1 MMIHLLM
8 YVLPCKQY
16 KPTHQNFFVIN
27 DGELVFDFSHDQRK
41 DDVLF
46 YSPFSLLHSFENPIR
61 GMKWRVRRTKSS
73 SWQWPLVCWWV
84 ALPLLLK
91 YLYTHTHK
99 WNIREIGKSGR
110 RTLLPFYMGLSVR
123 CFGYIYMLAWVLSS
137 MYNCCSCVE
146 IWKFWRAATSIR
158 LETDKQV
165 YGLLLFYHQNHWW

>member
-91 YLYTHTHK
+91 YLYTHTHTNETLEK
-99 WNIREIGKSGR
+99 LGSPEGEHYCRFIWDCPSGV
-110 RTLLPFYMGLSVR
+110 LD
-123 CFGYIYMLAWVLSS
+123 IYMLAWVLSS

-165 YGLLLFYHQNHWW
+165 CGLLLFYHQNHWW

>member
-1 MMIHLLM
+1 MKSKENKEFILAMAIGVLVGCIAIVIEVLIH
-8 YVLPCKQY
+8 
-16 KPTHQNFFVIN
+16 
-27 DGELVFDFSHDQRK
+27 
-41 DDVLF
+41 
-46 YSPFSLLHSFENPIR
+46 
-61 GMKWRVRRTKSS
+61 
-73 SWQWPLVCWWV
+73 
-84 ALPLLLK
+84 
-91 YLYTHTHK
+91 THTHK

-165 YGLLLFYHQNHWW
+165 YGLLLFYHQNHWWWCPNTIDHHHSIKINS